1 MKILLLF
8 LTFCGAANATSWAP
22 LEFPQAP
29 IAEKLLQHNGL
40 ANAAEDILLGYL
52 ESHWD
57 SLGYWIP
64 DGGQFVV
71 KPDWMN
77 PRLCL
82 SNFYSLTI

>member
-22 LEFPQAP
+22 LEFPRAP

-40 ANAAEDILLGYL
+40 ANADEDILLGYL

-64 DGGQFVV
+64 PKPYRGVFV
-71 KPDWMN
+71 KMKA
-77 PRLCL
+77 
-82 SNFYSLTI
+82 